1 MSIPTAQRPA
11 SSRFRF
17 IRSFVALVVREMT
30 TTYARSPGGYLWAI
44 LEPVGGLILLTIV
57 FSYISRTP
65 ALGNNFMYF
74 FAGGILPFG
83 LYMTLSNVTAT
94 SVRFSKGLLEYPSV
108 SFMDAVFARFAL
120 NAITQL
126 LIMAVVLSGVVLY
139 YDLRPILDWPSLFLA
154 IAMALSLA
162 FGVGVLNCF
171 LITSFPVWERVWAI
185 MNRPMF
191 LISGIFYIP
200 EILPPNF
207 RGYLLWNPLIHI
219 TSQFRKGLFSTYD
232 AVYVNALYVFVTAL
246 LLSILGLIFLRRY
259 YRDMLLK

>member
-1 MSIPTAQRPA
+1 MSIPAAQRPA

-17 IRSFVALVVREMT
+17 IRSIVALMLREMT
-30 TTYARSPGGYLWAI
+30 TTYGRSPGGYLWAI
-44 LEPVGGLILLTIV
+44 LEPVGGMILLSLV
-57 FSYISRTP
+57 FSYISRSP

-94 SVRFSKGLLEYPSV
+94 SMRFSKGLLEYPSV
-108 SFMDAVFARFAL
+108 SFIDAVFARFTL
-120 NAITQL
+120 NAVTQL
-126 LIMAVVLSGVVLY
+126 LVMALVLTGVILY
-139 YDLRPILDWPSLFLA
+139 YDLRPILDWPALFVA
-154 IAMALSLA
+154 IAMAMSLA
-162 FGVGVLNCF
+162 FGVGVLNCY
-171 LITSFPVWERVWAI
+171 LVTSFPIWERVWAI

-200 EILPPNF
+200 EVLPPNF
-207 RGYLLWNPLIHI
+207 RDYLLWNPVVHI

-232 AVYVNALYVFVTAL
+232 AVYADPLYVFVTAL
-246 LLSILGLIFLRRY
+246 LLSILGLTFLRKH